1 MRLCRACEK
10 ELVRKHGEAKGNY
23 DKRLTCDRVCQA
35 HYRHR
40 SAYKLAKRKKVD
52 YVPGAAP
59 LRLPIKLRALL
70 EIAVLENP
78 ELGQFL
84 LECVEPPAFSRSVDS
99 LADYGVR

>member
-1 MRLCRACEK
+1 
-10 ELVRKHGEAKGNY
+10 
-23 DKRLTCDRVCQA
+23 
-35 HYRHR
+35 
-40 SAYKLAKRKKVD
+40 LAKRKKVD

>member
-1 MRLCRACEK
+1 M
-10 ELVRKHGEAKGNY
+10 
-23 DKRLTCDRVCQA
+23 
-35 HYRHR
+35 
-40 SAYKLAKRKKVD
+40 D

-78 ELGQFL
+78 ELAQFL
-84 LECVEPPAFSRSVDS
+84 LECVEPAAFSRSVDS